1 MYKYLNSNRRLFLI
15 FLLIGIV
22 GCASVPKEVVELSYR
37 TGEDLT
43 ALHESYDKLIQM
55 YFEKMRAERT
65 AYLNDTWYPRFLE
78 NWMEHG
84 QLVSVAKGEV
94 IWSDEQE
101 KLITTPPNTD
111 PKEAFRTLQD
121 WVNYALYAY
130 DVKEEALLKLLNE
143 EELALRQDVQMAF
156 LRIIRANA
164 VITAHLNSIR
174 KVKEV
179 QDEALEALYI
189 KDLRG
194 RINNTLINISDKAA
208 KELNKIR
215 RIDESVDDLDKQ
227 IKSLIEEIKQ

>member
-1 MYKYLNSNRRLFLI
+1 MYNFVNSNRKLFLI
-15 FLLIGIV
+15 SLLIGIF

-43 ALHESYDKLIQM
+43 ALHESYDKLISM
-55 YFEKMRAERT
+55 FFEKLRAERT

-78 NWMEHG
+78 NWMERG

-101 KLITTPPNTD
+101 KLIPIPPNTD
-111 PKEAFRTLQD
+111 PKEAFRTLRD
-121 WVNYALYAY
+121 WVDYALYAY
-130 DVKEEALLKLLNE
+130 DVKEEALLKPLNE
-143 EELALRQDVQMAF
+143 QELALRRDVQMAF
-156 LRIIRANA
+156 LRIMRANA

-179 QDEALEALYI
+179 QNEALEALYI
-189 KDLRG
+189 KDLRS
-194 RINNTLINISDKAA
+194 RINNALINISDKSD
-208 KELNKIR
+208 KELNRIR
-215 RIDESVDDLDKQ
+215 RIDESVDNLDEQ